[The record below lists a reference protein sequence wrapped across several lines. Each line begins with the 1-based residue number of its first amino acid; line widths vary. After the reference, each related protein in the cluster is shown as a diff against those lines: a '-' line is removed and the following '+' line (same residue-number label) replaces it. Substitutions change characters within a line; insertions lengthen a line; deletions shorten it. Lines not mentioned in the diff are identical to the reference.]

1 VQLEARLKAQRSS
14 RTWATT
20 AAAIVAAALA
30 ILPGSPAAANGST
43 DVITRVAGQSAS
55 PGFELPGPALSSA
68 LSYPYQIDSDASG
81 NLYVADINNNQV
93 AKIVPGGALSTIAG
107 SGVNGSMQAGVAT
120 SSPFKGVQGI
130 AVDSAGNVFV
140 ADAADRRVGKIGTNG
155 QLSLVAGTGSIGTPT
170 AGAALSSP
178 VRPISLAIDGSDNL
192 FIANGSPQ
200 YILKVTPGG
209 QLSIFGGVGASGA
222 NTPGPATSSN
232 MAPYMIAADHA
243 GNVYAGDVVTCSI
256 LKITPAGVLSVVAG
270 NGSCITTTP
279 TFGSVTTALPHPSA
293 LDVDSAGNIYMS
305 NYNNFQVYKIS
316 GGQISLF
323 AGDGTTGAPTYG
335 GLAVSSPLGGS
346 ESIVVNGA
354 GVAYLSHSDN
364 NTIDRIGPET
374 PSAPRDVQAT
384 LHGNA
389 VALSFLP
396 PVDGGTTP
404 ITGYEASLDGGAH
417 WQTISVTPSDD
428 RLLATLNG
436 VSGSSVQV
444 LVRALNISGPSGNA
458 TGSAGS
464 SSAALPVTGSAI
476 ASTAG
481 IGLVLLVL
489 GIGLVRALHRRQ
501 YS

>member
-1 VQLEARLKAQRSS
+1 
-14 RTWATT
+14 
-20 AAAIVAAALA
+20 
-30 ILPGSPAAANGST
+30 
-43 DVITRVAGQSAS
+43 VAGQSGSA
-55 PGFELPGPALSSA
+55 GFETPGTALSSA
-68 LSYPYQIDSDASG
+68 LSYPYQIDLDAQG

-93 AKIVPGGALSTIAG
+93 AKIDTAGVLSTIAG
-107 SGVNGSMQAGVAT
+107 SGANGSMVAGLAT
-120 SSPFKGVQGI
+120 SSPFKGVQGL

-140 ADAADRRVGKIGTNG
+140 GDAADRRVGKIGTNG
-155 QLSLVAGTGSIGTPT
+155 QLSFFAGTGVAGPPT

-200 YILKVTPGG
+200 YILKVTPAG

-279 TFGSVTTALPHPSA
+279 TFGSANTALPHPSA

-305 NYNNFQVYKIS
+305 NYNNYQVYKITA
-316 GGQISLF
+316 GHISLF
-323 AGDGTTGAPTYG
+323 AGDGTTGSPNYG
-335 GLAVSSPLGGS
+335 NSALTSPLGGS
-346 ESIVVNGA
+346 EGIVVNDG
-354 GVAYLSHSDN
+354 GVAFLSHSDN

-384 LHGNA
+384 LHGT
-389 VALSFLP
+389 ALEVSFLP
-396 PVDGGTTP
+396 PADSGTTP
-404 ITGYEASLDGGAH
+404 ITSYQVSIDGGAH
-417 WQTISVTPSDD
+417 WQTMSVTSTDG
-428 RLLATLNG
+428 RLVGTLSG
-436 VSGSSVQV
+436 VSASSFQV
-444 LVRALNISGPSGNA
+444 LVRAQNTAGASDNS
-458 TGSAGS
+458 TGLSVSTLAS
-464 SSAALPVTGSAI
+464 LPVTGA
-476 ASTAG
+476 AVAGTA
-481 IGLVLLVL
+481 
-489 GIGLVRALHRRQ
+489 GIGLVRALHGRR